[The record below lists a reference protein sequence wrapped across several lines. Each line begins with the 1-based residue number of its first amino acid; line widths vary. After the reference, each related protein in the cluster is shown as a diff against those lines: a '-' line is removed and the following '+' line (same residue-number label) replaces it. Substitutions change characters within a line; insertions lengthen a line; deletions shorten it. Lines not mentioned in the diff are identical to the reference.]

1 MIVHSLLYGGNATLN
16 LQGRKCAHEIV
27 AFGNNRLK
35 QAGIRL
41 PIRAVKP
48 ILRRNEMKLILSYL

>member
-1 MIVHSLLYGGNATLN
+1 LFPNKDLLLYGGNATLN

-27 AFGNNRLK
+27 AFGNNRLE
-35 QAGIRL
+35 QASIRL

-48 ILRRNEMKLILSYL
+48 ILRRDEMKFILS

>member
-1 MIVHSLLYGGNATLN
+1 LLYGGNATLN

-27 AFGNNRLK
+27 AFGNNGLE

-48 ILRRNEMKLILSYL
+48 ILRRDEMKFILS

>member
-1 MIVHSLLYGGNATLN
+1 MIVNSLLYGGNATLN

-48 ILRRNEMKLILSYL
+48 ILRRNEMKFILSYL